1 MNLKMTKREK
11 IERLLRAYK
20 HESQGIGHCTG
31 NAWATAEEQRKSL
44 ADILGSIRGQLR
56 KLGVEV
62 R

>member
-1 MNLKMTKREK
+1 MTKREK
-11 IERLLRAYK
+11 IEWLLRAYK
-20 HESQGIGHCTG
+20 HEAQGRSQCTG
-31 NAWATAEEQRKSL
+31 NAWATAAEQRKAL